1 MQKEI
6 LEKEALVAATN
17 PEGNSS
23 DILGPIKIILDD
35 VVKEQVKQTL
45 GTKETHSQRF
55 LDENAAQS
63 TELG

>member
-6 LEKEALVAATN
+6 MEKEALNATSN
-17 PEGNSS
+17 TEVNST

-35 VVKEQVKQTL
+35 VVKEQVKKTL

-55 LDENAAQS
+55 LDENAAQT

>member
-6 LEKEALVAATN
+6 LEKEALVVATN

-35 VVKEQVKQTL
+35 VVKEQVKKTL